1 MSAVRDRTRAVV
13 WLLLIGILPSLTFMG
28 HWPALHVDI
37 PGTNLYLGLPDVG
50 ESARGHQGGQSHEN
64 HCHESVA
71 SCSDQPITGISAFA
85 LLAESVALIGVAG
98 ALVAVAARW
107 WQPRRPVSLLPE
119 LQPPRLPAFA
129 SI

>member
-1 MSAVRDRTRAVV
+1 MA
-13 WLLLIGILPSLTFMG
+13 WLLLLGFLPSITFMG

-37 PGTNLYLGLPDVG
+37 PGTGLYVGLPAPAKPAHAD
-50 ESARGHQGGQSHEN
+50 ETGQSHEN

-85 LLAESVALIGVAG
+85 LLNETVVFLGVSAMLVAMVALT
-98 ALVAVAARW
+98 
-107 WQPRRPVSLLPE
+107 WQPRRAVSLIPE
-119 LQPPRLPAFA
+119 LQPPRLSSFA